1 MATQRSSAERLHFT
15 PQDPVERDTVNK
27 IFLQGV
33 DRFNRPDALRYKE
46 GGSWH
51 DLSHREVESRV
62 TRLAAALEAE
72 GIEAGDRVAILSEN
86 RAEWALTD
94 YAVLGLGA
102 ALVPVYATL
111 PPNQTAFILNDS
123 AAKAV
128 FVSTR
133 EQLDKIVEIREE
145 VPTLRLVVAFD
156 DPGPAGGAEHF
167 PAMLERGR
175 REIEAGGTGSFRERA
190 LKVGRDD
197 LATLIYTSG
206 TTGDPKGVM
215 LTHFNLASNVA
226 AVMQHGVMELRP
238 GEVALSFLPLSHSF
252 ERMVDYTYWDNG
264 ITIAYAESIEK
275 LGDNLGEV
283 SPHYV
288 AAAPRVFEK
297 IYAKVMGASGIKRR
311 LVLWAKGVGE
321 ARVDEMLTGG
331 TPSSSLRFRL
341 ADRLVFSKLRGRTGG
356 RLHAFISGSA
366 PLSADIARFFFA
378 AGLPVYE
385 GYGLTETSPV
395 ISVNQPGAVKLGS
408 VGRVLPGVEVKIAE
422 TGEIVVR
429 GPNVMKGYWNKP
441 DATRE
446 MIDEEGWLHTGDVG
460 ELDGEG
466 FLRITDRI
474 KNIIVTA
481 GGKNIAPQPI
491 ENLAAMSPYIG
502 QVVMLGDRRAF
513 PSLLL
518 VPDFENLN
526 RWAEEEG
533 LETGDPRALVENPR
547 VAAFLEQEAMSRL
560 QGLARY
566 EMPKKVVVIPE
577 ELTIESGAL
586 TPTMKVKRR
595 VVEERYGEAIERMYE
610 GSAPA

>member
-1 MATQRSSAERLHFT
+1 MATQSTSGERLHFD
-15 PQDPVERDTVNK
+15 PQESVERDTINK

-33 DRFNRPDALRYKE
+33 DRFNRPDALRHKE
-46 GGSWH
+46 GGSWR

-62 TRLAAALEAE
+62 TRLAAALE
-72 GIEAGDRVAILSEN
+72 GMGVEAGDRIAILSEN
-86 RAEWALTD
+86 RPEWALTD
-94 YAVLGLGA
+94 FAVLGLGA
-102 ALVPVYATL
+102 VLVPIYPTL
-111 PPNQTAFILNDS
+111 PANQIAYILNDS
-123 AAKAV
+123 SARAV

-133 EQLDKIVEIREE
+133 EQLGEIQEIRGKL
-145 VPTLRLVVAFD
+145 PTLQLVASFDPPGGLEGVAHFAD
-156 DPGPAGGAEHF
+156 LVKRGGDAVDG
-167 PAMLERGR
+167 GR
-175 REIEAGGTGSFRERA
+175 TGSFRERA
-190 LKVGRDD
+190 LRVTPDD

-215 LTHFNLASNVA
+215 LTHLNIASNVD
-226 AVMQHGVMELRP
+226 AVMQHRVMDMRP

-252 ERMVDYTYWDNG
+252 ERMVDYVYWDNG
-264 ITIAYAESIEK
+264 VTIAYAESIEK
-275 LGDNLGEV
+275 LADNLGEV

-297 IYAKVMGASGIKRR
+297 IYAKVMGATGIKRK
-311 LVLWAKGVGE
+311 LVMWAKGVGE
-321 ARVDEMLTGG
+321 ARVDEILRGG
-331 TPSSSLRFRL
+331 VPASSLSFRI

-356 RLHAFISGSA
+356 RLRAFISGSA
-366 PLSADIARFFFA
+366 PLSGDIARFFFA

-395 ISVNQPGAVKLGS
+395 ISVNRPGGVKLGS
-408 VGRVLPGVEVKIAE
+408 VGLPIPGVEVRIAE
-422 TGEIVVR
+422 NGEIVVR

-460 ELDGEG
+460 ELDDEG
-466 FLRITDRI
+466 YLRITDRI

-502 QVVMLGDRRAF
+502 QVVMIGDRRAF
-513 PSLLL
+513 PTLLL

-526 RWAEEEG
+526 AWAAEQG
-533 LETGDPRALVENPR
+533 LETGDPEALSKHPKVI
-547 VAAFLEQEAMSRL
+547 ALLEGEAMSRL
-560 QGLARY
+560 EGLARY
-566 EMPKKVVVIPE
+566 ERPKKVAILPE

-595 VVEERYGEAIERMYE
+595 VVEERYSGAIEGMYE
-610 GSAPA
+610 GSGPA